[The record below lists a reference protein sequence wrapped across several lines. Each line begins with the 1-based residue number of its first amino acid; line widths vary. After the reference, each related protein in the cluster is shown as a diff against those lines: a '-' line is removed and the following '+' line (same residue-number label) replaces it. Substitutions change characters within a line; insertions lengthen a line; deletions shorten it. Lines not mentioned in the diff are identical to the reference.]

1 MPRHFWRTVV
11 AVLAA
16 LAAYAGLVKH
26 DGTFCHDVIR
36 TGFRTDTRA
45 GKVRF
50 TVACVVFWVHIIIWP
65 ADRPRPN
72 DRTEGRLP

>member
-11 AVLAA
+11 GILAG

-36 TGFRTDTRA
+36 TGFRTDTPGGRVA
-45 GKVRF
+45 F
-50 TVACVVFWVHIIIWP
+50 TAAWVLFWIHIIRWP
-65 ADRPRPN
+65 TNKPYPERGHR
-72 DRTEGRLP
+72 